1 MKGPANSWTTS
12 QRAPTN
18 QRTNESE
25 LEQELEVGGE
35 CASGE
40 GHGYISYI
48 ASTAN
53 LYPRLSDSVPDIAET
68 ALGERSVDIIQRACS
83 KSKVAR
89 EKESP
94 SSSKYFSGGALPNVV
109 MEALCRGHWPEVFRW
124 NIR

>member
-1 MKGPANSWTTS
+1 MKSNVISHRDSVEVQSGWMKVPASSWTTS

-40 GHGYISYI
+40 RHGYISYI

-68 ALGERSVDIIQRACS
+68 ALGERSVFHKSQIRCIIAD
-83 KSKVAR
+83 A
-89 EKESP
+89 E
-94 SSSKYFSGGALPNVV
+94 
-109 MEALCRGHWPEVFRW
+109 
-124 NIR
+124 